1 MMIRKTLPFPIKPNI
16 WDDLYFDI
24 SKSAKKSAKHRY
36 MNTYRNFFMEDVV
49 SRSFPY
55 LSGNKNYISLVPDN
69 KAVKEAFLNEQ
80 DRYSGNFRSF
90 FERVLYDMFLYDKI
104 ALEITLD
111 KGKLHIHKFPARSL
125 HYSWFRGKYYQKIP
139 KISKKNRAELFAYE
153 EHINKFKRVYF
164 NRDNCFIIHT
174 PKVLLKVL
182 PKFAERTNMIDPDN
196 FVQNMFACRNL
207 GIAYNGIKEQK
218 LFKHRIFKD
227 VGLGRLEEQKDITEY
242 YYLIRHIRMALF
254 AARVREDIISQFNK
268 LLKRICTKLG
278 CQEIQFA
285 TKDLVSSQEYL
296 DIIDKLKVDKISF
309 EEAINATFNRK

>member
-24 SKSAKKSAKHRY
+24 SKSAKKSVKHKY
-36 MNTYRNFFMEDVV
+36 MNTYRDVFMEDVV

-55 LSGNKNYISLVPDN
+55 LSSNKNYISLVPDN
-69 KAVKEAFLNEQ
+69 KVVKEAFLNEK

-139 KISKKNRAELFAYE
+139 KISQKNRAELFAYE

-164 NRDNCFIIHT
+164 NRDNYFIIHT

-196 FVQNMFACRNL
+196 FVQNMFACRSL
-207 GIAYNGIKEQK
+207 GIAYNGIREQK

-242 YYLIRHIRMALF
+242 YYLIGHLRMALF
-254 AARVREDIISQFNK
+254 AARVREDIMGQFNK
-268 LLKRICTKLG
+268 LLKGICTQLD
-278 CQEIQFA
+278 CQEVQFV

-296 DIIDKLKVDKISF
+296 NIMDKLKVDKISF
-309 EEAINATFNRK
+309 EEAINAVFNKK